1 MRGIVPSMI
10 FKKSDS
16 VTHLI
21 QEEESILLSQ
31 MSIESMEKSDKDPL
45 NELTRIVGGVRPIG
59 LMLDDEV
66 DRNGTKSFM
75 TR

>member
-1 MRGIVPSMI
+1 MRGIVPPMI